1 MTSQKIKMLS
11 GKCVTDTTKS
21 ISNFVKKLG
30 ETLMDEFYKV
40 STYSGIFFVALI
52 GFSWAISLLDKTG
65 EA

>member
-1 MTSQKIKMLS
+1 VI
-11 GKCVTDTTKS
+11 DTTKR

>member
-1 MTSQKIKMLS
+1 MTSLKIKQQS
-11 GKCVTDTTKS
+11 EKCVIDTTKR

>member
-52 GFSWAISLLDKTG
+52 GVSWVISLLDKTG

>member
-52 GFSWAISLLDKTG
+52 GLSWAISLLDKSG

>member
-1 MTSQKIKMLS
+1 MTDI
-11 GKCVTDTTKS
+11 TKS

>member
-1 MTSQKIKMLS
+1 MTFQKIRMSS
-11 GKCVTDTTKS
+11 GKCVIVTTKS
-21 ISNFVKKLG
+21 ILNFVKKLG

-52 GFSWAISLLDKTG
+52 GVSWVISLLDKTG

>member
-1 MTSQKIKMLS
+1 MIFLKIKQS
-11 GKCVTDTTKS
+11 SEKCVIDTTKL

-52 GFSWAISLLDKTG
+52 GLSWAISLLDKTG